1 MYNFSKHNGPRPTGY
16 NMRAQSGASLVRQPE
31 DSAFPPGD
39 DDDEDTRSFGEQ
51 QQHPAAQLK
60 ELARWR
66 KQLDHNESHFVSLRS
81 TAHGRATPKEVQNAV
96 AKQHKYT
103 YKRER
108 ETQGTHNQARDSL
121 HFDAV
126 YSDAHADADTWS
138 QLEMSSF
145 VPRDCSDHWASKT
158 RQHRENGVALL
169 AQRDVARA
177 RSAAL
182 GPQDD
187 IAGKPQLECAA
198 HAVEGHHRPLS
209 MESPPARGAASWTP
223 SMRSGRGDVSMVG
236 RWGPRSA
243 DAHTRAVASRSWDH
257 SSWTYVSRADAA
269 HVSGA
274 TTSTRHGPV
283 ADWGDPEASSNAA
296 RQRMRKPPCPLPAR
310 AADDHR
316 N

>member
-108 ETQGTHNQARDSL
+108 ETQGTHNQVGRLRRRSRRLVCGWRGSSALPLRPHHPSRPLVSSSPHLIALRSPSRLSFGARVLTANSC
-121 HFDAV
+121 FFFSYKKTV
-126 YSDAHADADTWS
+126 SR
-138 QLEMSSF
+138 SF
-145 VPRDCSDHWASKT
+145 RGARLAPFR
-158 RQHRENGVALL
+158 RGVLGRARRRRHVV
-169 AQRDVARA
+169 ATRDV
-177 RSAAL
+177 L
-182 GPQDD
+182 
-187 IAGKPQLECAA
+187 
-198 HAVEGHHRPLS
+198 V
-209 MESPPARGAASWTP
+209 
-223 SMRSGRGDVSMVG
+223 
-236 RWGPRSA
+236 
-243 DAHTRAVASRSWDH
+243 
-257 SSWTYVSRADAA
+257 
-269 HVSGA
+269 
-274 TTSTRHGPV
+274 
-283 ADWGDPEASSNAA
+283 
-296 RQRMRKPPCPLPAR
+296 R
-310 AADDHR
+310 AA
-316 N
+316 

>member
-1 MYNFSKHNGPRPTGY
+1 
-16 NMRAQSGASLVRQPE
+16 
-31 DSAFPPGD
+31 
-39 DDDEDTRSFGEQ
+39 
-51 QQHPAAQLK
+51 
-60 ELARWR
+60 
-66 KQLDHNESHFVSLRS
+66 
-81 TAHGRATPKEVQNAV
+81 
-96 AKQHKYT
+96 
-103 YKRER
+103 
-108 ETQGTHNQARDSL
+108 
-121 HFDAV
+121 
-126 YSDAHADADTWS
+126 
-138 QLEMSSF
+138 
-145 VPRDCSDHWASKT
+145 
-158 RQHRENGVALL
+158 
-169 AQRDVARA
+169 
-177 RSAAL
+177 
-182 GPQDD
+182 
-187 IAGKPQLECAA
+187 
-198 HAVEGHHRPLS
+198 

-257 SSWTYVSRADAA
+257 SSWTCVGRRRGLSFSETLGDHRQLGRRYQLILVASESSREDMHHHHATCPATCYSAPCGVAVPRARSGDRQRAVFSSSSRVVSARVGERDARSPLTFYAPRLTALPARVSSLQPLCSPSWHVSPPTRRGVFARFDSIRSVRRRYVSRADAA